1 MELKISKTFKDI
13 ELFFSK
19 MLFLI
24 LWKILAA
31 VPLEAYRPTNGDDG

>member
-13 ELFFSK
+13 RLFFSK
-19 MLFLI
+19 MLILI

-31 VPLEAYRPTNGDDG
+31 VPLQAYRRTYGDDG